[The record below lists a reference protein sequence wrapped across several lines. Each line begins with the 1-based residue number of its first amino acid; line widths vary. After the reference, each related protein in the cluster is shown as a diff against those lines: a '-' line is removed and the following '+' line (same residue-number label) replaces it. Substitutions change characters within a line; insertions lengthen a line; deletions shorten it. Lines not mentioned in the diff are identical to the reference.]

1 LFFAFTAELVVQ
13 ELIYMGL
20 IDAPMLRSQNRI
32 AIQKNIQIP
41 VMKRTADPEEVANV
55 IAFLLS
61 KKASFVT
68 GAVWNVDGGH
78 EMC

>member
-13 ELIYMGL
+13 ELICMGL

-41 VMKRTADPEEVANV
+41 VMKRTAGSEEVANV

-61 KKASFVT
+61 EKASSVT
-68 GAVWNVDGGH
+68 GSVWNVDGGH